1 MAAVRWG
8 LLSTAAVGHTG
19 VEATRASAS
28 TSFLGVFD
36 VGMSHS
42 RRDELELVGST
53 GSLVV
58 PDRWIG
64 VSRSIERRRDMRRET
79 IPVPVAADSRLGE
92 DPGAVA
98 QAAVLE
104 AVDRSGRARM
114 PVELDR

>member
-8 LLSTAAVGHTG
+8 LLSTAAIGHTV

-28 TSFLGVFD
+28 TSFVLGVFD

-58 PDRWIG
+58 PDPWIG
-64 VSRSIERRRDMRRET
+64 VSRSIERRRDTQRET
-79 IPVPVAADSRLGE
+79 IPVPVGADSRLGE
-92 DPGAVA
+92 DPGAVY
-98 QAAVLE
+98 LL
-104 AVDRSGRARM
+104 
-114 PVELDR
+114 ELDR